1 MGGQVIL
8 SRRYRADLVFPPWA
22 GHLPWARPRSKGSAA
37 REGER
42 R

>member
-1 MGGQVIL
+1 MNGQISL
-8 SRRYRADLVFPPWA
+8 SRRYRDDLVFPPWA
-22 GHLPWARPRSKGSAA
+22 GHLPRAGPRGKGSAA